1 MASKAFP
8 ADDTTR
14 IFFAVSLA
22 VVAGVADTIGFLEY
36 GQLFMSF
43 MSGNTTRFGEAASSL
58 DWVGVARFG
67 SVIALFCFGAFLGTL
82 IAAWSGPWRLSTLL
96 VITALLLTVGLVMPQ
111 GPDAVPLHAYPVVL
125 ALGLQN
131 ATLQDEAGRSLALTY
146 VTGTVIRFGAGL
158 ANILLHKPAPSFW
171 IQGPL
176 WAGLTAGAVCGGVLQ
191 HHFGEAAFLAPAALA
206 GALAG
211 IALVMTLLRPTSPLV
226 LNDSAPQPDAAP
238 DAPPTVVLPAGQ
250 PRR

>member
-1 MASKAFP
+1 MVNKAFP

-14 IFFAVSLA
+14 TFFAVSLA
-22 VVAGVADTIGFLEY
+22 LVAGVADTIGFLEY
-36 GQLFMSF
+36 SQLFMSF

-82 IAAWSGPWRLSTLL
+82 IAAWSGRWRLSTLL
-96 VITALLLTVGLVMPQ
+96 ITTAVLLSVGLVVPV
-111 GPDAVPLHAYPVVL
+111 GSEALPLHAYPIVL

-158 ANILLHKPAPSFW
+158 ANMLLHKPSPSFW

-191 HHFGEAAFLAPAALA
+191 HNYGEEAFLAPAALA
-206 GALAG
+206 AALAA
-211 IALVMTLLRPTSPLV
+211 IALVMTILAPRSPLV
-226 LNDSAPQPDAAP
+226 VNEMAPQPDAAP
-238 DAPPTVVLPAGQ
+238 DAPSTVL
-250 PRR
+250 